1 MARVH
6 NFSAGP
12 ATLPECVLRECAAEM
27 LDYRGCGMSVMEMSH
42 RSGAFQSIMDDAEAT
57 LRRLLDIPEN
67 YRVLFLQGGATLQF
81 AGVPLN
87 LMRTRRAGY
96 VVSGNWSKRAWQ
108 EARRYGDAIVIA
120 SSEDGSFDRVPAFPD
135 SVDQTLDYVYVCQ
148 NETVFGNMMRDFPQT
163 GDVPLVA
170 DVSSCFLSQ
179 PLDVGAFGLVYA
191 GVQKNAGPAGTAVV
205 IVRDDL
211 IAQGPALA
219 DVCPT
224 YLDLRVEADKGSL
237 LNTPNCWAIYVCGK
251 VFHWIED
258 QGGLKA
264 MGRSNWDKVRLL
276 YDYLDQSDLFCGTVR
291 ARDRSI
297 ANVTFRTTSPELDD
311 AFVEAA
317 AERGIVNVRG
327 HRLVGGMRA
336 SCYNAV
342 SPASVQELV
351 TCMAD
356 FEATHAGAAPEN
368 ATRAGAT
375 PTQVTSGSPADPKGV
390 RSG

>member
-1 MARVH
+1 M
-6 NFSAGP
+6 
-12 ATLPECVLRECAAEM
+12 
-27 LDYRGCGMSVMEMSH
+27 
-42 RSGAFQSIMDDAEAT
+42 
-57 LRRLLDIPEN
+57 
-67 YRVLFLQGGATLQF
+67 
-81 AGVPLN
+81 
-87 LMRTRRAGY
+87 
-96 VVSGNWSKRAWQ
+96 
-108 EARRYGDAIVIA
+108 
-120 SSEDGSFDRVPAFPD
+120 
-135 SVDQTLDYVYVCQ
+135 
-148 NETVFGNMMRDFPQT
+148 
-163 GDVPLVA
+163 
-170 DVSSCFLSQ
+170 
-179 PLDVGAFGLVYA
+179 GAFGLVYA

-297 ANVTFRTTSPELDD
+297 
-311 AFVEAA
+311 
-317 AERGIVNVRG
+317 VNVRG

-375 PTQVTSGSPADPKGV
+375 PTQVTSGSPADPAGV
-390 RSG
+390 RSGSPAARRPSTHPHPRARTPAGSPSAPARKPSALEGHALTERNPRASRQDHGQHQQEDHPRRHRRPG